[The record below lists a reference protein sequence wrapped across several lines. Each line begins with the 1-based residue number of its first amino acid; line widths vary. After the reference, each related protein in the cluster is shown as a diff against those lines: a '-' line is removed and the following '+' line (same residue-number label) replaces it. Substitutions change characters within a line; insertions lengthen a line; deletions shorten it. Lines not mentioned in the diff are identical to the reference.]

1 MDLGSE
7 SVKCR
12 RRPHCA
18 AGVPIMDVY
27 EQVAKDRIDAALRE
41 AEQRRAIRAGRVRGS
56 RLVRLRSVLARLG
69 QRPRRWIFKPG

>member
-1 MDLGSE
+1 
-7 SVKCR
+7 
-12 RRPHCA
+12 
-18 AGVPIMDVY
+18 MDVY